1 MGIEVTPTPMQHI
14 TCNIT
19 GSARRD
25 SIGPQ
30 EHLVVPVTIIVP
42 GVLNGNRGPILYSAD
57 ENKKNVEAWNHV
69 PLTDDHPQE
78 NISARSAKVLKNQY
92 LGVLLNAFTNSQGE
106 LKGEAW
112 FNIEATEARHP
123 GSIKRM
129 ESGEKIE
136 LSTGLGLDT
145 KATPGVTNSGEVYDS
160 IAENYRPDHLAILFH
175 KRGACSVK
183 DGCGVNN
190 EENKEGKICKCHETV
205 FHLTNAK
212 LSHDEIRSKL
222 SDELNKK
229 TSLQTSSISPVSH
242 LWIQEVF
249 DKHLIYE
256 DEGEVFKVGY
266 SIDKSGDVKLES
278 PVKVEKKVKYVPVSN
293 ESENQNSENT
303 PISSAEKETESQ
315 ITNCFSVLKGLDTM
329 ADFDR
334 EVVITGLIAN
344 CDCYQEDDK
353 GTLNEFSDDQLKRI
367 VKHEA
372 ERISNER
379 KLTKL
384 LANAS
389 DDPEEEDED
398 EESNDPKKKGKKE
411 KGKAMNEAGIGLA
424 ESPKTIEEFFASAPP
439 EVLEVFNEAKKIS
452 EGRKVALVEKLVANA
467 ADDQKETLTAT
478 YNSMATPTL
487 ETLVAALPQ
496 ESETEA
502 QAQNYFGTPAPSQ
515 TTNSQTT
522 EPIPPAVLVFD

>member
-1 MGIEVTPTPMQHI
+1 MQHI

-42 GVLNGNRGPILYSAD
+42 GVLNGNRGPILYSAE

-92 LGVLLNAFTNSQGE
+92 LGVLLNAYTNSQGE

-112 FNIEATEARHP
+112 FNVQATEARHP

-136 LSTGLGLDT
+136 LSTGLALDT
-145 KATPGVTNSGEVYDS
+145 KATPGVTNSGETYDS
-160 IAENYRPDHLAILFH
+160 VAENYRPDHLAILFH
-175 KRGACSVK
+175 KRGACSLK

-190 EENKEGKICKCHETV
+190 QEGKTKNGKGCKCHETI

-212 LSHDEIRSKL
+212 LSHEKIRDKL
-222 SDELNKK
+222 DDELNKK
-229 TSLQTSSISPVSH
+229 PEFQMGGETISH
-242 LWIQEVF
+242 IWIQEVF

-256 DEGEVFKVGY
+256 DQGKTFKAKY
-266 SIDKSGDVKLES
+266 SIDRSGDVTLES
-278 PVKVEKKVKYVPVSN
+278 PIEVEKKTRFVPVSN
-293 ESENQNSENT
+293 GGENQNSENI
-303 PISSAEKETESQ
+303 PISSAEKATNTKS
-315 ITNCFSVLKGLDTM
+315 TNCFSVLKGLDEM
-329 ADFDR
+329 AEFNK
-334 EVVITGLIAN
+334 ETVVNGLITN
-344 CDCYQEDDK
+344 CDCYQEEDRDI
-353 GTLNEFSDDQLKRI
+353 LNEYSEDQLTRI

-372 ERISNER
+372 ERIANER
-379 KLTKL
+379 KLEKL

-389 DDPEEEDED
+389 DDPDED
-398 EESNDPKKKGKKE
+398 EEDADGEDSKDPKKKGKKA
-411 KGKAMNEAGIGLA
+411 KGKTMNEAGIGMG
-424 ESPKTIEEFFASAPP
+424 ESPKTIEEFFAAAPP
-439 EVLEVFNEAKKIS
+439 EVLEVFNEAKQIS
-452 EGRKVALVEKLVANA
+452 EARKVALVDRLIANA
-467 ADDQKETLTAT
+467 ADDQKEQLKTT

-496 ESETEA
+496 ETPQED
-502 QAQNYFGTPAPSQ
+502 QAQNYFGTPAPAQ
-515 TTNSQTT
+515 IENAKTTK
-522 EPIPPAVLVFD
+522 PIPTNVLVW